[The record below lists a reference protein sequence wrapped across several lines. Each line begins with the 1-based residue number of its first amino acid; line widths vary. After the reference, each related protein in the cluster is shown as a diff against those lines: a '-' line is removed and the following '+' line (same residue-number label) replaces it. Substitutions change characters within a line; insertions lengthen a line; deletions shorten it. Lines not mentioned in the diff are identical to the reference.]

1 MQTLKESILK
11 SVKAG
16 KYSIENIK
24 KWMEDFI
31 VNNKYKPDYQINK
44 NGKIETK
51 NYKNLYIAIK
61 DKCDEIPDFIE
72 FGDISGDFGID
83 AIINTMN
90 SKQLPDS
97 CGNFI
102 LMQVEEL
109 KNKIHVKLKD
119 RFTTYTPALTRNISL
134 SKGIK
139 DLTIEFISD
148 NDRSCVGLEYSQV
161 HLDVLKNITIIG
173 KCNYLSLED
182 TPASNE
188 LNNKVRKR
196 DKKNTS
202 VDDVI
207 RKYIPSCDKFKYI
220 YTSGTTYVRDSN
232 TNTYKI
238 A

>member
-1 MQTLKESILK
+1 
-11 SVKAG
+11 
-16 KYSIENIK
+16 
-24 KWMEDFI
+24 MEDFV
-31 VNNKYKPDYQINK
+31 VNDKYKPDYQINK

-51 NYKNLYIAIK
+51 NYKSLYVIIK
-61 DKCDEIPDFIE
+61 DKCNEIPDFIE
-72 FGDISGDFGID
+72 FGDISGDFVID
-83 AIINTMN
+83 ETINTMKD
-90 SKQLPDS
+90 KQFPDS
-97 CGNFI
+97 CENFI
-102 LMQVEEL
+102 LTQVEEL
-109 KNKIHVKLKD
+109 KNKIHIKVKD
-119 RFTTYTPALTRNISL
+119 RFTTHTPALTRNINL

-148 NDRSCVGLEYSQV
+148 TDRSSVSLEYSEV
-161 HLDVLKNITIIG
+161 HLDALKNITIIG
-173 KCNYLSLED
+173 QANYLAIED

-202 VDDVI
+202 IDDVI

-220 YTSGTTYVRDSN
+220 YTTGTTYVRDSN